1 MQLDP
6 KGLEAAKDVMRSGS
20 GILIMGQAFDA
31 TMEAAIRAYLAAAP
45 SPSPAPVVVEALRGA
60 HDAFDTIAECAEN
73 CIHSPGQMTNY
84 STAKYGMAL
93 VSTALAS
100 LSQPAKGE
108 REGGGV

>member
-1 MQLDP
+1 MTNDLTRP
-6 KGLEAAKDVMRSGS
+6 II
-20 GILIMGQAFDA
+20 GIENRTAQEVFDIMCDRFR
-31 TMEAAIRAYLAAAP
+31 RAPL
-45 SPSPAPVVVEALRGA
+45 PSPAPGVVEALRGA

-100 LSQPAKGE
+100 LSQPAKGA
-108 REGGGV
+108 EGDE